1 MANFE
6 QVNADWAITF
16 LLSFL
21 WTGTTL
27 LFFTSQEIHQ
37 SFKAVSKPFVELSK
51 QWTLFGLRFFNN

>member
-6 QVNADWAITF
+6 QVNAAWAIKF

-37 SFKAVSKPFVELSK
+37 LFKAVSEPSVELSK
-51 QWTLFGLRFFNN
+51 QWTLFGLRFFSN